1 MTTTGNIPTGAP
13 PTAPSTVPPAT
24 GGTIRRSRLT
34 KIVATLGPS
43 TTTPEVIAKL
53 FEAGVDVFR
62 LNFSHGTHEDHGARL
77 KILREMET
85 RTGRPI
91 AVMAD
96 LQGPK
101 LRVATFANGPI
112 TLTAGQKFQLD
123 LSKEP
128 GDTHRVGMF
137 HPEIFAALTPGTDL
151 LLDDGRVRL
160 RVESC
165 GPDHAETTVISGT
178 KLSDRKGV
186 NVPGVVLPLS
196 PLTKKDREDL
206 VFALD
211 SGVDWVALSFVQRPE
226 DVAEARRLIGGRAA
240 LMSKL
245 EKPQAIAHLAEIIEM
260 SDGVMVAR
268 GDLGVELPAE
278 DVPTLQKRIVRE
290 SRRAGKPVIVA
301 TQMLESMVSAPAP
314 TRAEASDVATA
325 VYDGADAV
333 MLSAETASGDYPV
346 EAVSMMDRIARRVEH
361 DPLYRTIMDAQ
372 HPDPQ
377 QTAADA
383 ITAAARQVAHTI
395 QAAAIVTYTTSGS
408 TTLRAARERPEQ
420 PILCLTSVI
429 GTARRL
435 QLVFGVHAVHTE
447 DIANFS
453 EMVQKATRTAHKD
466 GIALEGQRLVI
477 TAGVPFGTPGNT
489 NILRIAWVE
498 AE

>member
-1 MTTTGNIPTGAP
+1 MNRPGNP
-13 PTAPSTVPPAT
+13 V
-24 GGTIRRSRLT
+24 RRFRLT
-34 KIVATLGPS
+34 KIVATLGPAS
-43 TTTPEVIAKL
+43 SSPEMIRAL
-53 FEAGVDVFR
+53 FDAGVDVFR
-62 LNFSHGTHEDHGARL
+62 LNFSHGTHEDHAERL
-77 KILREMET
+77 AAIRALEAELDH
-85 RTGRPI
+85 PI

-101 LRVATFANGPI
+101 LRVGAFANGPI
-112 TLTAGQKFQLD
+112 ALQAGQRFRLD
-123 LSKEP
+123 LSTEP
-128 GDTHRVGMF
+128 GDSSRVGMP
-137 HPEIFAALTPGTDL
+137 HPEIFAALKAETDL
-151 LLDDGRVRL
+151 LLDDGKVRL
-160 RVESC
+160 RVVECS
-165 GPDHAETTVISGT
+165 PDHADTVVLSGT
-178 KLSDRKGV
+178 RLSDRKGV

-196 PLTKKDREDL
+196 PLTRKDRADL
-206 VFALD
+206 AFALD
-211 SGVDWVALSFVQRPE
+211 QGVDWVALSFVQRPE
-226 DVAEARRLIGGRAA
+226 DVAEARKLIAGRAA
-240 LMSKL
+240 LLSKL
-245 EKPQAIAHLAEIIEM
+245 EKPQAVSHLDEIIEL

-278 DVPTLQKRIVRE
+278 DVPTIQKRIVRE

-333 MLSAETASGDYPV
+333 MLSAETAAGSYPV
-346 EAVSMMDRIARRVEH
+346 EAVSIMDRIARRVEH

-377 QTAADA
+377 QTSADA

-408 TTLRAARERPEQ
+408 TTLRAARERPEV
-420 PILCLTSVI
+420 PILCLTSNI
-429 GTARRL
+429 ETARRL
-435 QLVFGVHAVHTE
+435 QLAYGVHSVHSADVT
-447 DIANFS
+447 DFN
-453 EMVQKATRTAHKD
+453 EMVQKAARAAHED
-466 GIALEGQRLVI
+466 GIAVEGQRLVI